1 MVDISA
7 HIDPIATAIF
17 ETYEKAN
24 SHDKARTYLGASVIG
39 KECSRALWYDFR
51 WTSGTKKW
59 EGRMLRL
66 FRTGD
71 YEEGRMV
78 ADLRALGATVYD
90 VDPAT
95 GKQFEFVDHGGHMKG
110 HMDGCGQHIP
120 TGGNKWH
127 VLEFKTHNDKSFKDL
142 KAKGVRA
149 SKPEHY
155 AQMMWYMGKSGMNR
169 ALYLAKNKN
178 DEDIHSER
186 IEFDVVEFERIQEK
200 AKAIIFASQ
209 PPSKISEDP
218 KFYICNMCDHKA
230 VCHGHRVPRVSCR
243 TCCFSTPE
251 TDGDGRWSC
260 ARHKTDIEVKVQRVG
275 CDNHLPLP
283 FLVTYA
289 EAMDAGEGWIQFKRK
304 DNGAEFVV
312 ADAVTLPP
320 VDAETALP
328 VLTTHEL
335 AAAADYRA
343 IANPEVEQIKAA
355 FPGARIGG

>member
-1 MVDISA
+1 MADISA
-7 HIDPIATAIF
+7 YIDQIAAAIF
-17 ETYEKAN
+17 ETYEKAAAN
-24 SHDKARTYLGASVIG
+24 DKPRTYLGASIIG

-51 WTSGTKKW
+51 WASGGKKF

-66 FRTGD
+66 FKTGD
-71 YEEGRMV
+71 YEEARMV

-95 GKQFEFVDHGGHMKG
+95 GKQFEFIDHSGHMKG
-110 HMDGCGQHIP
+110 HMDGCAQHIP
-120 TGGNKWH
+120 GGGKKWH
-127 VLEFKTHNDKSFKDL
+127 VLEFKTHNEKSFKDL
-142 KAKGVRA
+142 KAKGVKA

-155 AQMMWYMGKSGMNR
+155 AQMQWYMGKSGMDR

-186 IEFDVVEFERIQEK
+186 IEFDVMDFERIQQK
-200 AKAIIFASQ
+200 AYAIIFAPQ

-230 VCHGHRVPRVSCR
+230 VCHGHRVPQVSCR
-243 TCCFSTPE
+243 TCVHSTPE
-251 TDGDGRWSC
+251 AAGNGRWSC
-260 ARHKTDIEVKVQRVG
+260 AKHQMDIEVKIQRAG
-275 CDNHLPLP
+275 CNNHLPLP

-289 EAMDAGEGWIQFKRK
+289 EPVDAGDGWIQFKRK
-304 DNGAEFVV
+304 DNGAEFMVCDK
-312 ADAVTLPP
+312 ASLPP
-320 VDAETALP
+320 IDAETALP

-335 AAAADYRA
+335 AAAHDHRA
-343 IANPEVEQIKAA
+343 IANPEAEQIKAA